1 MNQEQEN
8 AENRKNAPLSNAEA
22 TGFFFIPF
30 GFAKIDRRKNTD
42 FNESELERFKKF
54 GFDRKIKQASE
65 MRKFGIIFYMSIAI
79 ILAYLLK

>member
-8 AENRKNAPLSNAEA
+8 TKNRKNAALSNAEA
-22 TGFFFIPF
+22 AGFFFIPI
-30 GFAKIDRRKNTD
+30 GFAKINRWENTD
-42 FNESELERFKKF
+42 FNESEMERFKKF

-65 MRKFGIIFYMSIAI
+65 MRIFGIIFYISSAI